1 MACRCGTEKP
11 SPWSLGADRGHAE
24 PCRRGPVDCE
34 QRTVKFPSR
43 SDVRTHAGVLC
54 VCLAML
60 YTANLSTP
68 GLRDRAGQLKG
79 TDFMHFYVLGS
90 LALNGHASALYDYK
104 AQAAHAAALVPESS
118 GVYYLPIYGPQ
129 MSMLLAP
136 LAALPYAWALLM
148 WSFVTTSIYA
158 LCCAAFWRMC
168 PALRT
173 ERSTVVLLA
182 AGSPAFFNLV
192 AHGQNSAIALASFT
206 AAFFALCHGKR
217 FLAGLAIGTLIYKPP
232 LGFAVACVFVGT
244 LEWRIVGGAIVG
256 AAAQL
261 GAAWGYYGRDVMA
274 AYWHSVL
281 GVREISPLLDIKPY
295 QMHSLLSFWRSLVPW
310 PDLAV
315 GLYIASAAVM
325 IVVTCL
331 VWRSGASLSLRYAAL
346 LLVTALVSPHLNVY
360 DLVVVSPALLMIGN
374 WALECP
380 DHPLSTLTQRL
391 LYGAYA
397 LPLFGVLTQFTHLQ
411 LSVVAMSGLSVTV
424 AATALRQGDGKDWRI
439 FSGSARI
446 MSGRLT
452 DVRDESA

>member
-1 MACRCGTEKP
+1 M
-11 SPWSLGADRGHAE
+11 
-24 PCRRGPVDCE
+24 
-34 QRTVKFPSR
+34 
-43 SDVRTHAGVLC
+43 
-54 VCLAML
+54 CLAVF
-60 YTANLSTP
+60 YATNLSTA

-79 TDFMHFYVLGS
+79 TDFIHFYVLGS
-90 LALNGHASALYDYK
+90 LALNGQATALYDYK

-129 MSMLLAP
+129 MSLLFAP

-148 WSFVTTSIYA
+148 WSFITTSTYA
-158 LCCAAFWRMC
+158 LCCAAFWRIC

-192 AHGQNSAIALASFT
+192 AHGQNSAIALACFT
-206 AAFFALCHGKR
+206 AAYFALRHERR

-232 LGFAVACVFVGT
+232 LGFAVGCVFVCT
-244 LEWRIVGGAIVG
+244 REWRIVGGAIVG
-256 AAAQL
+256 AVAQL

-295 QMHSLLSFWRSLVPW
+295 QMHSLLSFWRSLLPR

-331 VWRSGASLSLRYAAL
+331 AWRARAPLSLRYAAL
-346 LLVTALVSPHLNVY
+346 LLATALVSPHLNVY
-360 DLVVVSPALLMIGN
+360 DLVIVSPGLLMIGN

-391 LYGAYA
+391 LYCAYA

-411 LSVVAMSGLSVTV
+411 LSVVAMSGLSLVV
-424 AATALRQGDGKDWRI
+424 AAATLRQRNV
-439 FSGSARI
+439 
-446 MSGRLT
+446 RLPLPAPSRCPIGAP
-452 DVRDESA
+452 V

>member
-1 MACRCGTEKP
+1 
-11 SPWSLGADRGHAE
+11 
-24 PCRRGPVDCE
+24 
-34 QRTVKFPSR
+34 VKFPSR
-43 SDVRTHAGVLC
+43 SDVRTHAGALC
-54 VCLAML
+54 VCVAML
-60 YTANLSTP
+60 YGANLSTP

-79 TDFMHFYVLGS
+79 TDFIHFYVLGS
-90 LALNGHASALYDYK
+90 LALNGQAGALYDYR

-129 MSMLLAP
+129 MSLLFAP

-148 WSFVTTSIYA
+148 WSLITTSIYA
-158 LCCAAFWRMC
+158 LCCAAFWRIC
-168 PALRT
+168 PAVRS

-192 AHGQNSAIALASFT
+192 AHGQNSAIALACFT
-206 AAFFALCHGKR
+206 AAFFALRHERR
-217 FLAGLAIGTLIYKPP
+217 FLAGLAIGMLIYKPP
-232 LGFAVACVFVGT
+232 LALAAACVFGFT

-274 AYWHSVL
+274 AYWRSVL
-281 GVREISPLLDIKPY
+281 DVRDISPLLDIKPY
-295 QMHSLLSFWRSLVPW
+295 QMHSLLSFWKSLVPW

-331 VWRSGASLSLRYAAL
+331 VWRSRAPLSLRYAAL
-346 LLVTALVSPHLNVY
+346 LLATALVSPHLNVY

-374 WALECP
+374 WALERP
-380 DHPLSTLTQRL
+380 DHPLSTMTQRL
-391 LYGAYA
+391 LYCAYA

-411 LSVVAMSGLSVTV
+411 LSVVAMAGLSVIV
-424 AATALRQGDGKDWRI
+424 AATALRQGDVRRQLLTT
-439 FSGSARI
+439 SGCPARPQ
-446 MSGRLT
+446 
-452 DVRDESA
+452 VC